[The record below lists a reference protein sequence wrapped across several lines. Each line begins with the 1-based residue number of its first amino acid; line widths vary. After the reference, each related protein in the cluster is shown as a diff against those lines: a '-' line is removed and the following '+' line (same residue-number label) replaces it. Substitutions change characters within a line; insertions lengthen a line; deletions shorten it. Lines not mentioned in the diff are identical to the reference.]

1 MCRQQ
6 ELPRIIIV
14 MTGIM
19 GLGKFSI
26 CVDNACMY
34 YATAKGREKILKLFV
49 FPRTFSPDVTIT
61 YYC

>member
-1 MCRQQ
+1 
-6 ELPRIIIV
+6 